1 LQGGDPAAA
10 NSLALSVRGL
20 SAGYSKA
27 LSIVNDISVSAAAQS
42 MVAVLGPNGSGKS
55 TLLKAIMGIAPESQ
69 GVVSLRSE
77 ELQHY
82 PTYQRARRGL
92 GYVPQSRNVFA
103 SLSVLENLET
113 AGLTSD
119 KRFRNEQVN
128 RVLTMFPV
136 FADIRLKRA
145 GELSAGQRNLLGV
158 ARALMQAPAA
168 LLVDEPTAGLAPNS
182 ADLMWH
188 ALRDVANAG
197 AAVVVVEQN
206 VKAALDHCDT
216 GYVLV
221 AGRNRLEGS
230 TQELSGIDLASIF
243 LGISVSRSTSPL
255 STQIHNDSKEL
266 RN

>member
-1 LQGGDPAAA
+1 
-10 NSLALSVRGL
+10 
-20 SAGYSKA
+20 
-27 LSIVNDISVSAAAQS
+27 
-42 MVAVLGPNGSGKS
+42 
-55 TLLKAIMGIAPESQ
+55 
-69 GVVSLRSE
+69 
-77 ELQHY
+77 
-82 PTYQRARRGL
+82 
-92 GYVPQSRNVFA
+92 
-103 SLSVLENLET
+103 
-113 AGLTSD
+113 
-119 KRFRNEQVN
+119 
-128 RVLTMFPV
+128 MFPV